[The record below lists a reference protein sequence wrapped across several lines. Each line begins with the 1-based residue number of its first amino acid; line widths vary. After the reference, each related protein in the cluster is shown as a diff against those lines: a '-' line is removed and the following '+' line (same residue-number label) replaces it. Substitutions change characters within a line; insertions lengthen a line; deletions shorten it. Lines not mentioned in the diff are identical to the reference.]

1 MSDLSSSRRDE
12 IDLGE
17 LFSIIWSHKYFIIIV
32 TCVSIFFAGYRANSL
47 DKEYTA
53 TAIFKIEEGGSSF
66 DLSGQLGALASL
78 TGITTSQSSGSVS
91 LIERLM
97 GREFII
103 LANQELSFEDD
114 LYFNNYKANK
124 PKAVNWKVKIK
135 KLLGLDNKP
144 TQMDQN
150 EIIER
155 NVVGN
160 YLNLVVVDKTK
171 TGSIYL
177 SVTHENP
184 KKAAFYANSLMELVK
199 KLIESEDNKAQSKR
213 LSYLS
218 ETLADALQDMEAT
231 QKNLKDYALENS
243 AAAQENFLS
252 GSLKLDGLRM
262 ERKEAYEIFDVLSVL
277 ENILEANTL
286 NENTY
291 ESLQTSYPIVDDISF
306 RRILGMSETI
316 SAWTWPNLETIQAVS
331 ITLRDRIK
339 RLDVEISSIENN
351 AKRYASSAEVLA
363 KYKRDAKIAEATYT
377 VLIEQVKSQALA
389 AGFKPDTF
397 KVFEYATAPL
407 KPSYPKQNLI
417 LLIGTMCGFALGC
430 LISILNSLRRGVYYT
445 KSSIM
450 ADAKSYLIFKT
461 NSFRRISRW
470 SISKIY
476 SQLSQR
482 RIIELD
488 ETEIFLANKKLI
500 FILNAGGRATA
511 SGTARLLATK
521 SSCSGRKI
529 LLCDV
534 TGRSMSDTE
543 NKTKQ
548 STTGLSIIEAEN
560 GLDVLLGY
568 DRNNTSSF
576 FTSSNFKKNI
586 ESFLSSYDQIYISTE
601 NRESMAGLIA
611 LQPFDPTIIL
621 LARLRKTL
629 KTNIRKIVAIQP
641 IGILFND

>member
-124 PKAVNWKVKIK
+124 PKPVNWKVKIK

-231 QKNLKDYALENS
+231 QKNLKDYALE
-243 AAAQENFLS
+243 
-252 GSLKLDGLRM
+252 K
-262 ERKEAYEIFDVLSVL
+262 
-277 ENILEANTL
+277 
-286 NENTY
+286 
-291 ESLQTSYPIVDDISF
+291 
-306 RRILGMSETI
+306 
-316 SAWTWPNLETIQAVS
+316 
-331 ITLRDRIK
+331 
-339 RLDVEISSIENN
+339 
-351 AKRYASSAEVLA
+351 
-363 KYKRDAKIAEATYT
+363 
-377 VLIEQVKSQALA
+377 
-389 AGFKPDTF
+389 
-397 KVFEYATAPL
+397 
-407 KPSYPKQNLI
+407 
-417 LLIGTMCGFALGC
+417 
-430 LISILNSLRRGVYYT
+430 
-445 KSSIM
+445 
-450 ADAKSYLIFKT
+450 
-461 NSFRRISRW
+461 
-470 SISKIY
+470 
-476 SQLSQR
+476 
-482 RIIELD
+482 
-488 ETEIFLANKKLI
+488 
-500 FILNAGGRATA
+500 
-511 SGTARLLATK
+511 
-521 SSCSGRKI
+521 
-529 LLCDV
+529 
-534 TGRSMSDTE
+534 
-543 NKTKQ
+543 
-548 STTGLSIIEAEN
+548 
-560 GLDVLLGY
+560 
-568 DRNNTSSF
+568 
-576 FTSSNFKKNI
+576 
-586 ESFLSSYDQIYISTE
+586 
-601 NRESMAGLIA
+601 
-611 LQPFDPTIIL
+611 
-621 LARLRKTL
+621 
-629 KTNIRKIVAIQP
+629 
-641 IGILFND
+641 